1 MLRSVYHLMTCEQ
14 MMKEKRR
21 DIANDSMQALHALAK
36 LMPLLNSQCSLSE
49 MLGTI
54 NRVLGSTLAWVSVDD
69 DDGLQRVVC
78 AGDVTCHSFEV
89 TDFLASTTLQ
99 RHNRSW
105 RVVYWKEHIGRALF
119 PPQHPGY
126 AQLQSG
132 VLCKLSSHDWHCSGY
147 FFLAFDE
154 RLNSLPILKNIVVVL
169 VEKIKDY
176 FEEIIAREKTAQ
188 EMQRVVTQYKTLFE
202 RAPVLMN
209 SFDKHNRCVLW
220 NAECEKVFGWSM
232 AEVAAHSDPLV
243 LFYPDPEERRRVRE
257 SVHVSPLKDMYEW
270 HPLRRDG
277 MQLTILWS
285 NILLPD
291 NSILNIGLDI
301 TERKKAEQQLA
312 VKATTDDLTGC
323 FNRSAILQKLK
334 SALAANSRQDAD
346 SQFCVLMFDLDYFKQ
361 INDEWGHLVGD
372 AALIHFC
379 DRLREVSPAGSAL
392 GRVGGE
398 EFLLLL
404 ARTDGDAATRLSN
417 QLRHILKEKPLL
429 VGDRKLELAFSAG
442 VVEVGLGQRDT
453 SALLTRADKA
463 LYDAKRTGRGKT
475 VLASDYL

>member
-1 MLRSVYHLMTCEQ
+1 
-14 MMKEKRR
+14 MKEKRR
-21 DIANDSMQALHALAK
+21 EIVNDSMQALHALAK
-36 LMPLLNSQCSLSE
+36 LIPQLNSRSSLSE
-49 MLGTI
+49 MLETI
-54 NRVLGSTLAWVSVDD
+54 NKALGASLAWVSVDD
-69 DDGLQRVVC
+69 NDGLQRVVC
-78 AGDVTCHSFEV
+78 AGDVACHAFEV
-89 TDFLASTTLQ
+89 TDFLASTLLA
-99 RHNRSW
+99 RHHRSW
-105 RVVYWKEHIGRALF
+105 RVVYWKEHIGRTLF
-119 PPQHPGY
+119 PPQHPGH

-132 VLCKLSSHDWHCSGY
+132 VLCKLSSRDWRCSGY

-154 RLNSLPILKNIVVVL
+154 RLHALPILKNIVVVL
-169 VEKIKDY
+169 VERLKDY
-176 FEEIIAREKTAQ
+176 FEEIVTREKTAH

-232 AEVAAHSDPLV
+232 AEIIAHSDPLM

-257 SVHVSPLKDMYEW
+257 SVHISPLKDMYEW
-270 HPLRRDG
+270 HPLRKDG
-277 MQLTILWS
+277 TQLTILWS

-291 NSILNIGLDI
+291 GSILNIGLDI

-323 FNRSAILQKLK
+323 LNRSAILQRLK
-334 SALAANSRQDAD
+334 TALAASSRQDAD
-346 SQFCVLMFDLDYFKQ
+346 SHFCVLMFDLDYFKQ
-361 INDEWGHLVGD
+361 INDEWGHQTGD
-372 AALIHFC
+372 AALVHFC
-379 DRLREVSPAGSAL
+379 DRIREVSPEHAAL

-404 ARTDGDAATRLSN
+404 ARADGEAATRLATR
-417 QLRHILKEKPLL
+417 LRQALKAKPLV
-429 VGDRKLELAFSAG
+429 VGDKKLELAFSAG
-442 VVEVGLGQRDT
+442 AVEVCRGQRDT